1 MEEVAAWLVD
11 FVHGFGY
18 LGIFIMTFLESTF
31 VPIPAEMTM
40 IPAGYL
46 AHQGEMNGIIVL
58 FISVLGSLLG
68 SLANYYVAFHYGRKF
83 IYAYGKYIFF
93 PHERME
99 ELDQFFASHGEISTL
114 TGRLIPGV
122 RHFISFPAG
131 LGKMNLRKFITY
143 TSAGATIWMGILVI
157 IGYFIGDNKEMV
169 KHYTPYATAIVLFTV
184 AIGIIFYILHKNK
197 KDKN

>member
-1 MEEVAAWLVD
+1 MEAIAEWLVD

-46 AHQGEMNGIIVL
+46 AHQGEMNGVL
-58 FISVLGSLLG
+58 ALFFSVLGSLAG
-68 SLANYYVAFHYGRKF
+68 SLTNYYIAFHYGRRF
-83 IYAYGKYIFF
+83 IYAYGKYMFF

-131 LGKMNLRKFITY
+131 LGKMDLRKFITY
-143 TSAGATIWMGILVI
+143 TSIGATIWMGILVI
-157 IGYFIGDNKEMV
+157 IGYFIGDNKAMV
-169 KHYTPYATAIVLFTV
+169 KHYTPYATVAVLFAV
-184 AIGIIFYILHKNK
+184 ATGIIFYILRK
-197 KDKN
+197 KTKEKS